1 MNKSLLF
8 AFLLF
13 SIKGFSQ
20 EPAFNSVLTFGSS
33 YFDNL
38 QGLAIDNSNDVLIT
52 GAFISTIDLDPSS
65 VVTNLVSS
73 GNTDAFIAKMNVSGN
88 LVWAKKFGGAMDNF
102 NLGIVAD
109 SQKNIYSVGQ
119 FMGTVN
125 FNPGA
130 GTSNL
135 TSTLSGSYYSFD
147 ISISKLDSNG
157 NFVWAKKVG
166 GIGDDSATAV
176 TVDNSGKVYITGYF
190 NNTVDFD
197 PGSGVFNLSAS
208 GPSGTSDIYV
218 LKLDSDGSFLWAKS
232 FTSIGYNTAEAI
244 KTDAS
249 GNIYFT
255 GSFSNTVDFD
265 PNSGVMQL
273 TAAGDSGIPD
283 AFVTKL
289 DSNGNL
295 LWAKSFSGTNF
306 DNGKSLTIDSSN
318 NVIVAGTFNGTVD
331 FDPSSNVHNL
341 TSQGGFD
348 IFVAKL
354 DTAGNFLW
362 AKNFGGLSA
371 DNVSNLVVDA
381 SNNIYATGFFT
392 GSADFNIGGDV
403 AVLNASGDTD
413 NTDAF
418 ILKLSP
424 NGNFSWVKSIKGF
437 KDQAGIAMAVDGLGN
452 IYNGGYF
459 TGTSN
464 FQTENGVY
472 ENTSL
477 NDSRD
482 FYLLKLS
489 LPLGVSEN
497 SKNEFKIFPNPSNG
511 SFSISN
517 IENLAGAKCIVF
529 NLLGQKIEEFTLLTD
544 QIKLHL
550 EKGTY
555 LLNIQKEGIQESRK
569 IIIN

>member
-8 AFLLF
+8 VVFLF

-52 GAFISTIDLDPSS
+52 GAFMFTIDLDPSQT
-65 VVTNLVSS
+65 VANLESTGSS
-73 GNTDAFIAKMNVSGN
+73 DTFIAKMNSSGS

-102 NLGIVAD
+102 NLGIATD
-109 SQKNIYSVGQ
+109 SQKNVYSVGN

-135 TSTLSGSYYSFD
+135 TSTLSGPYYSFD

-157 NFVWAKKVG
+157 NFIWAKKVG
-166 GIGDDSATAV
+166 GIGDDNATAV
-176 TVDNSGKVYITGYF
+176 TVDNSGKVYITGHF

-208 GPSGTSDIYV
+208 GPSGTPDIYV

-232 FTSIGYNTAEAI
+232 FTSIGYNNAEAI

-249 GNIYFT
+249 GNVYFT
-255 GSFSNTVDFD
+255 GSFSNTIDFD

-273 TAAGDSGIPD
+273 TAAGDSGLPD
-283 AFVTKL
+283 VFVTKL

-306 DNGKSLTIDSSN
+306 DNGKSLAIDSSN

-331 FDPSSNVHNL
+331 FDPSSNVQNIIC
-341 TSQGGFD
+341 QGNTD

-354 DTAGNFLW
+354 DNSGNFLW

-371 DNVSNLVVDA
+371 DNVANIVVDS
-381 SNNIYATGFFT
+381 SNNIYATGQFT
-392 GSADFNIGGDV
+392 GSADFNIGGAL

-424 NGNFSWVKSIKGF
+424 NGNFSWVKSIKGT
-437 KDQAGIAMAVDGLGN
+437 KDQGGIAMAIDGLGN

-472 ENTSL
+472 EKTSL

-482 FYLLKLS
+482 FYMLKLS

-497 SKNEFKIFPNPSNG
+497 LKSEFKIFPNPSNG

-517 IENLAGAKCIVF
+517 LENLAGAKCVVF
-529 NLLGQKIEEFTLLTD
+529 NLLGQKVEEFTLLTN

-550 EKGTY
+550 ERGTY
-555 LLNIQKEGIQESRK
+555 LLDIQKEGIHESRK

>member
-8 AFLLF
+8 AVFLF
-13 SIKGFSQ
+13 SMKGFSQ
-20 EPAFNSVLTFGSS
+20 EPAFNSALTFGSS

-38 QGLAIDNSNDVLIT
+38 QGLAIDNSNEVLIT
-52 GAFISTIDLDPSS
+52 GAFMSTIDFDPSQA
-65 VVTNLVSS
+65 VANLESAGSS
-73 GNTDAFIAKMNVSGN
+73 DVFIAKMSTSGN

-102 NLGIVAD
+102 NLGIVTD

-135 TSTLSGSYYSFD
+135 TSTLSGSYYSLD

-166 GIGDDSATAV
+166 GIGDDNATAV

-249 GNIYFT
+249 GNVYFT

-273 TAAGDSGIPD
+273 TAAGDSGLPD

-306 DNGKSLTIDSSN
+306 DNAKSLAIDSSN

-331 FDPSSNVHNL
+331 FDPSSSVHNL
-341 TSQGGFD
+341 TSQGQTD

-354 DTAGNFLW
+354 NSAGNFIW
-362 AKNFGGLSA
+362 AKNFGGLST
-371 DNVSNLVVDA
+371 DNVSNIVVDA

-392 GSADFNIGGDV
+392 GSADFNIGGAV

-437 KDQAGIAMAVDGLGN
+437 KDQAGIAMAIDGLGN

-472 ENTSL
+472 EKTSL

-497 SKNEFKIFPNPSNG
+497 SKNDFKIFPNPSNG

-517 IENLAGAKCIVF
+517 IENLAGAKCVVF

>member
-8 AFLLF
+8 AVLLF
-13 SIKGFSQ
+13 SIKCFSQ
-20 EPAFNSVLTFGSS
+20 EPTFNSVLTFGSS

-52 GAFISTIDLDPSS
+52 GAFMTTIDLDPGQTVANLESIGSS
-65 VVTNLVSS
+65 DT
-73 GNTDAFIAKMNVSGN
+73 FIAKINSSGS

-102 NLGIVAD
+102 NLGIATD
-109 SQKNIYSVGQ
+109 SQKNVYSVGH

-135 TSTLSGSYYSFD
+135 TSTLSGPYYSFD

-166 GIGDDSATAV
+166 GIGDDSPTAV
-176 TVDNSGKVYITGYF
+176 AVDNSGKVYITGYF

-197 PGSGVFNLSAS
+197 PGSGVFNLSTS
-208 GPSGTSDIYV
+208 GPSGTPDIYV
-218 LKLDSDGSFLWAKS
+218 LKLDTDGSFLWAKS
-232 FTSIGYNTAEAI
+232 FTSVGHNTAEAI
-244 KTDAS
+244 KTDAF
-249 GNIYFT
+249 GNVYFT
-255 GSFSNTVDFD
+255 GTFSNTVDFD

-273 TAAGDSGIPD
+273 TAAGDSGLPD

-318 NVIVAGTFNGTVD
+318 NVIVTGTFNGTVD

-348 IFVAKL
+348 VFVAKL

-362 AKNFGGLSA
+362 AKNFGGLLA
-371 DNVSNLVVDA
+371 DNVNNIVVDA

-392 GSADFNIGGDV
+392 GSSNFNIGGDAV
-403 AVLNASGDTD
+403 VLNATGDNE

-418 ILKLSP
+418 ILKLNSD
-424 NGNFSWVKSIKGF
+424 GNFSWVKSIKGT
-437 KDQAGIAMAVDGLGN
+437 KDQAGIAMAIDGLGN

-464 FQTENGVY
+464 FQTESGVY
-472 ENTSL
+472 EKTSF

-497 SKNEFKIFPNPSNG
+497 SKSEFKIFPNPSNG

-517 IENLAGAKCIVF
+517 LENLAGAKCVIF
-529 NLLGQKIEEFTLLTD
+529 NLLGQKIEEFSLLAN
-544 QIKLHL
+544 QIKLNL
-550 EKGTY
+550 ERGTY
-555 LLNIQKEGIQESRK
+555 LLDIQKEGFHESRK